1 MKYTCYIISKDTH
14 NKEISSSTYCQ
25 ASFPLFSL
33 HPSLQTFVFGWHHLV
48 ISTKLFVEQWFWK
61 SWPMK
66 TVSSILIKPYCP
78 LEYRMKKM
86 AIWST
91 YITGSCRGRC
101 WCPVAVASLPLLL
114 PPPPPHNNNKCLFL
128 CHKRVLNIIESSFRA
143 DSHIGYQYRSLWNM
157 SITAR
162 TALLGPSGCQLVD

>member
-1 MKYTCYIISKDTH
+1 MFLFIHSECYSASSSKPVCHLISCATKRLDVFMNEVH
-14 NKEISSSTYCQ
+14 LLHYFQRHSQQGNIYSTYCQ

-48 ISTKLFVEQWFWK
+48 ISTKLFAEQWFWE

-114 PPPPPHNNNKCLFL
+114 PPPPPPQQQQMF
-128 CHKRVLNIIESSFRA
+128 VS
-143 DSHIGYQYRSLWNM
+143 M
-157 SITAR
+157 
-162 TALLGPSGCQLVD
+162 P